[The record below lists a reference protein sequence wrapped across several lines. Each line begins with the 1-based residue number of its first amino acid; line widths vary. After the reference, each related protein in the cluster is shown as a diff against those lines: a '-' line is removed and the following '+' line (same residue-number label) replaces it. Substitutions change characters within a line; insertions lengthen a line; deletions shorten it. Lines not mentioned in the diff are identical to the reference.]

1 MGGGEVVGY
10 VPRFVLGGLLVQL
23 GAKFMWDWGIRSRR
37 SLPSRDWLV
46 VLAIVLIAAER
57 GFLEAL
63 LFGILAGC
71 VIFAVDVSRIRVIR
85 HQFGLDERT
94 SSVIRSAEES
104 ALLAECGGQV
114 QVFEL
119 AGYLFFGSAY
129 SVEERVTRLVTENKP
144 AQVIF
149 DFSGVTGIDSS
160 AGACF
165 AKIRELLR
173 KNDACQ
179 VMAALSSSAA
189 NILSASAGLDD
200 RVGRCE
206 HLDKALEDA
215 EEMLLAA
222 RAASR
227 GNRPTLGAWLEDAL
241 GSHEFAEELCAHL
254 APAPRDA
261 ESYLCRQGDPTDSLI
276 FVERGPVT
284 VILERPGL
292 SSLRVRVFGPHT
304 LVGEIGFSWTHR
316 VGKPARRSRC
326 RRVGSQPW
334 QIRRFEEDATR
345 EPLGAFRLHHPIAV
359 RTPHL
364 CQSPDCRAP
373 ALSSGE
379 AEFGA
384 SRRPVR
390 GGNRRPSA

>member
-1 MGGGEVVGY
+1 
-10 VPRFVLGGLLVQL
+10 
-23 GAKFMWDWGIRSRR
+23 MWDWGIRGRR

-85 HQFGLDERT
+85 HQFGLDERA
-94 SSVIRSAEES
+94 SSVIRSTAES
-104 ALLAECGGQV
+104 ALLAEHGAQV
-114 QVFEL
+114 QVLEL
-119 AGYLFFGSAY
+119 SGYLFFGSAY
-129 SVEERVTRLVTENKP
+129 SVQERVARLVTGSKP
-144 AQVIF
+144 REVIF

-165 AKIRELLR
+165 AKIRDVLR
-173 KNDACQ
+173 QNGARQ
-179 VMAALSSSAA
+179 VMAALSPAAA
-189 NILSASAGLDD
+189 NVMSASSGLDD
-200 RVGRCE
+200 GVGRHD
-206 HLDKALEDA
+206 HLDKALEEA
-215 EEMLLAA
+215 EETLLAA
-222 RAASR
+222 HAESCGSR
-227 GNRPTLGAWLEDAL
+227 RSLTAWLEEAL
-241 GSHEFAEELCAHL
+241 GSRGFAEELCAHL
-254 APAPRDA
+254 TPAPRDA
-261 ESYLCRQGDPTDSLI
+261 HSYLCRQGDPTDSLI
-276 FVERGPVT
+276 FVERGSRSSWKDRGYHRCACGCSDPT
-284 VILERPGL
+284 PWLARSAFPG
-292 SSLRVRVFGPHT
+292 RTAF
-304 LVGEIGFSWTHR
+304 
-316 VGKPARRSRC
+316 GKPARRSRC

-384 SRRPVR
+384 SR
-390 GGNRRPSA
+390 

>member
-1 MGGGEVVGY
+1 
-10 VPRFVLGGLLVQL
+10 
-23 GAKFMWDWGIRSRR
+23 MWDWGIRSRR

-85 HQFGLDERT
+85 HQFGLDERA
-94 SSVIRSAEES
+94 SSVIRSTAES
-104 ALLAECGGQV
+104 ALLAEHGAQV
-114 QVFEL
+114 QVLEL
-119 AGYLFFGSAY
+119 SGYLLFGSAY
-129 SVEERVTRLVTENKP
+129 SVQERVARLVTGSKP
-144 AQVIF
+144 REVIF

-165 AKIRELLR
+165 AKIRDVLR
-173 KNDACQ
+173 QNGARQ
-179 VMAALSSSAA
+179 VMAALSPAAA
-189 NILSASAGLDD
+189 NVMSASSGLDD
-200 RVGRCE
+200 GVGRHD
-206 HLDKALEDA
+206 HLDKALEEA
-215 EEMLLAA
+215 EETLLAA
-222 RAASR
+222 RAESCGSR
-227 GNRPTLGAWLEDAL
+227 RSLTAWLEEAL
-241 GSHEFAEELCAHL
+241 GSRGFAEELCAHL
-254 APAPRDA
+254 TPAPRDA
-261 ESYLCRQGDPTDSLI
+261 DSYLCRQGDPTDSLI
-276 FVERGPVT
+276 FVERGPSRSSWKDRGYHRCACGCSDPT
-284 VILERPGL
+284 PWLARSAFPG
-292 SSLRVRVFGPHT
+292 RTAF
-304 LVGEIGFSWTHR
+304 
-316 VGKPARRSRC
+316 GKPARRSRC

-384 SRRPVR
+384 SR
-390 GGNRRPSA
+390 

>member
-1 MGGGEVVGY
+1 VVVGLVALAALIGGGHLVGY
-10 VPRFVLGGLLVQL
+10 LPRFVLGGLLVQL
-23 GAKFMWDWGIRSRR
+23 GAKFIWDWGVLSRR
-37 SLPSRDWLV
+37 SLPLRDWLV
-46 VLAIVLIAAER
+46 VVAIVLIAAER

-104 ALLAECGGQV
+104 SLLAECGGQV

-129 SVEERVTRLVTENKP
+129 SVQERVTRLVTESKP
-144 AQVIF
+144 AEVIF

-173 KNDACQ
+173 KNGACQ
-179 VMAALSSSAA
+179 VMAGLSSSAA

-200 RVGRCE
+200 GVGRCE

-227 GNRPTLGAWLEDAL
+227 GNRQTLAAWLEDAL
-241 GSHEFAEELCAHL
+241 GSREFAEELCAHL
-254 APAPRDA
+254 TPAPRDA
-261 ESYLCRQGDPTDSLI
+261 DSYLCRQGDPTDSLI

-284 VILERPGL
+284 VILERPG
-292 SSLRVRVFGPHT
+292 
-304 LVGEIGFSWTHR
+304 
-316 VGKPARRSRC
+316 
-326 RRVGSQPW
+326 QPPLLC
-334 QIRRFEEDATR
+334 ECSEPTR
-345 EPLGAFRLHHPIAV
+345 
-359 RTPHL
+359 
-364 CQSPDCRAP
+364 
-373 ALSSGE
+373 
-379 AEFGA
+379 
-384 SRRPVR
+384 
-390 GGNRRPSA
+390 